1 MNFLKS
7 FFASILG
14 TLTALGLFFVI
25 LLLFVSGIASIINAP
40 SGLTSVK
47 QNSVLDLNLNYPIV
61 DRAPNFDEFQRFL
74 GLEDEVL
81 GLPDI
86 LSAIDKAKDN
96 SSIKGIRL
104 RTDFISAG
112 WAQTRSI
119 RNALNRFK
127 ESGKFI
133 YAYGDLYTQKGYY
146 LASVSDS
153 IFLNPVG
160 ILEFKGLASEVLYYK
175 DFQEE
180 YGVKMEVIR
189 HGKYKS
195 AVEPYL
201 ENEMSADNRYQIKT
215 LLNDIWETVREEIG
229 EARNLK
235 SKTIDDIINNQ
246 RLVVPEDGVN
256 ETLID
261 ALVYEDDFDERINT
275 ALEISSSQKTNLA
288 SIRQL
293 NNASSTYNTDIK
305 DRIAVVFARGP
316 IMYGEGT
323 ENMIAQGVFVETLQ
337 ELADDDWIKAVV
349 LRVESPGGNA
359 LTSDLLW
366 RAIENLKSKKPVF
379 VSMGN
384 VAASGGYYIAAGA
397 DQIYADPLSITGS
410 IGVFASLPNIHGMT
424 KKLGINAQTVETH
437 QNALGYS
444 FFQPLSETFKQ
455 RTIKSIENTYNTF
468 KQRVIDGRGLTS
480 AEVESI
486 AQGRVWS
493 GKQALNVGLVDHLGG
508 LQDAI
513 MAAAKA
519 ANIENYNIVNY
530 PKFEE
535 DLESVLSAALPSI
548 ESKLTWMQWVPKNLR
563 QQLQHTDPKNPLLSV
578 QMLIP
583 FDLSIE

>member
-25 LLLFVSGIASIINAP
+25 LLLFISGIASIMNAP

-47 QNSVLDLNLNYPIV
+47 QNSVLDLNLNYPVV
-61 DRAPNFDEFQRFL
+61 DRAANFDEFQRFL

-86 LSAIDKAKDN
+86 LSAIDKARNN

-153 IFLNPVG
+153 IFLNPIG

-235 SKTIDDIINNQ
+235 SKTIDNIINNQ
-246 RLVVPEDGVN
+246 RIVVPEDGVN

-261 ALVYEDDFDERINT
+261 ALVYEDDFDESIKT
-275 ALEISSSQKTNLA
+275 ALEISSSQKIHLA

-349 LRVESPGGNA
+349 LRLESPGGNA

-366 RAIENLKSKKPVF
+366 RAIENLKSKKPIF

-444 FFQPLSETFKQ
+444 FFQPISETFKQ

-468 KQRVIDGRGLTS
+468 KKRVIDGRGLTS

-513 MAAAKA
+513 IAAAKA

-535 DLESVLSAALPSI
+535 DLESVLSGVLPSI

-563 QQLQHTDPKNPLLSV
+563 QQFQHTDPKNPLLSV

>member
-1 MNFLKS
+1 MNFIKS

-25 LLLFVSGIASIINAP
+25 LLLLISGIASILNAP
-40 SGLTSVK
+40 SGFTSIK
-47 QNSVLDLNLNYPIV
+47 QNSVLDLNLNYPVV

-86 LSAIDKAKDN
+86 LSAIDKARDN

-133 YAYGDLYTQKGYY
+133 YAYCDLYTQKGYY

-180 YGVKMEVIR
+180 YGIKMEVIR

-229 EARNLK
+229 KARNLK

-246 RLVVPEDGVN
+246 RIIIPEDGVN

-261 ALVYEDDFDERINT
+261 ALVYEDDFDERIKT
-275 ALEISSSQKTNLA
+275 ALEISSNQKTNLA

-305 DRIAVVFARGP
+305 DRIAVVFARGL

-349 LRVESPGGNA
+349 LRLESPGGNA

-379 VSMGN
+379 VSM
-384 VAASGGYYIAAGA
+384 
-397 DQIYADPLSITGS
+397 
-410 IGVFASLPNIHGMT
+410 VF
-424 KKLGINAQTVETH
+424 QV
-437 QNALGYS
+437 
-444 FFQPLSETFKQ
+444 
-455 RTIKSIENTYNTF
+455 
-468 KQRVIDGRGLTS
+468 V
-480 AEVESI
+480 
-486 AQGRVWS
+486 
-493 GKQALNVGLVDHLGG
+493 
-508 LQDAI
+508 
-513 MAAAKA
+513 
-519 ANIENYNIVNY
+519 
-530 PKFEE
+530 
-535 DLESVLSAALPSI
+535 
-548 ESKLTWMQWVPKNLR
+548 
-563 QQLQHTDPKNPLLSV
+563 
-578 QMLIP
+578 
-583 FDLSIE
+583 

>member
-25 LLLFVSGIASIINAP
+25 LLLFVSGIAGIINAP

-180 YGVKMEVIR
+180 YGVKIEVIR

-201 ENEMSADNRYQIKT
+201 ENQMSADNRYQIKT

-246 RLVVPEDGVN
+246 RLVVPEDGIN

-261 ALVYEDDFDERINT
+261 ALVYEDDFDERIKT

-535 DLESVLSAALPSI
+535 DLESVLSGALPSI

>member
-180 YGVKMEVIR
+180 YGVKIEVIR

-201 ENEMSADNRYQIKT
+201 ENQMSADNRYQIKT

-261 ALVYEDDFDERINT
+261 ALVYEDDFDERIKT

-535 DLESVLSAALPSI
+535 DLESVLSGALPSI

>member
-261 ALVYEDDFDERINT
+261 ALVYEDDFDERIKT

-455 RTIKSIENTYNTF
+455 RIIKSIENTYNTF

-535 DLESVLSAALPSI
+535 DLESVLSGALPSI

>member
-261 ALVYEDDFDERINT
+261 ALVYEDDFDERIKT

-535 DLESVLSAALPSI
+535 DLESVLSGALPSI

-578 QMLIP
+578 QMLVP

>member
-160 ILEFKGLASEVLYYK
+160 ILEFRGLASEVLYYK

-261 ALVYEDDFDERINT
+261 ALVYEDDFDERIKT

-535 DLESVLSAALPSI
+535 DLESVLSGALPSI

>member
-25 LLLFVSGIASIINAP
+25 LLLFISGIASIMNAP

-47 QNSVLDLNLNYPIV
+47 QNSVLDLNLNYPVV
-61 DRAPNFDEFQRFL
+61 DRAANFDEFQHFL

-86 LSAIDKAKDN
+86 LSAIDKARNN

-153 IFLNPVG
+153 IFLNPIG

-235 SKTIDDIINNQ
+235 SKTIDNIINNQ
-246 RLVVPEDGVN
+246 RIVVPEDGVN

-261 ALVYEDDFDERINT
+261 ALVYEDDFDESIKT
-275 ALEISSSQKTNLA
+275 ALEISSSQKIHLA

-349 LRVESPGGNA
+349 LRLESPGGNA

-366 RAIENLKSKKPVF
+366 RAIENLKSKKPIF

-444 FFQPLSETFKQ
+444 FFQPISETFKQ

-513 MAAAKA
+513 IAAAKA

-535 DLESVLSAALPSI
+535 DLESVLSGVLPSI

-563 QQLQHTDPKNPLLSV
+563 QQFQHTDPKNPLLSV

>member
-7 FFASILG
+7 FSASILG

-25 LLLFVSGIASIINAP
+25 LLLFISGIASIMNAP
-40 SGLTSVK
+40 SGLTSIK
-47 QNSVLDLNLNYPIV
+47 QNSVLDLNLNYPVV

-86 LSAIDKAKDN
+86 LSAIDKARDN
-96 SSIKGIRL
+96 SSINGIRL

-229 EARNLK
+229 EARDLK

-246 RLVVPEDGVN
+246 RIVVPEDGVN

-261 ALVYEDDFDERINT
+261 ALVYEDDFDESIKT

-316 IMYGEGT
+316 IIYGEGT

-366 RAIENLKSKKPVF
+366 RAIENLKSKKTVF

-397 DQIYADPLSITGS
+397 DKIYADPLSITGS

-493 GKQALNVGLVDHLGG
+493 GKQAMNVGLVDHLGG

-513 MAAAKA
+513 IAAAKA

-535 DLESVLSAALPSI
+535 DLESVLSGALPSI

>member
-235 SKTIDDIINNQ
+235 SKSIDDIINNQ

-261 ALVYEDDFDERINT
+261 ALVYEDDFDERIKT

-535 DLESVLSAALPSI
+535 DLESVLSGALPSI

>member
-160 ILEFKGLASEVLYYK
+160 ILEFKGLASEVLYFK

-261 ALVYEDDFDERINT
+261 ALVYEDDFDERIKT

-513 MAAAKA
+513 MAAAKT

-535 DLESVLSAALPSI
+535 DLESELSGALPSI
-548 ESKLTWMQWVPKNLR
+548 ELKLTWMQWVPKNLR

-578 QMLIP
+578 KMLIP

>member
-261 ALVYEDDFDERINT
+261 ALVYEDDFDERIKT

-535 DLESVLSAALPSI
+535 DLESVLSGALPSI

-563 QQLQHTDPKNPLLSV
+563 QQLQHTDPKNPLLFV

>member
-40 SGLTSVK
+40 SGLTSIK

-261 ALVYEDDFDERINT
+261 ALVYEDDFDERIKT

-535 DLESVLSAALPSI
+535 DLESVLSGALPSI

>member
-86 LSAIDKAKDN
+86 LSAIDKARDN
-96 SSIKGIRL
+96 SSINGIRL

-229 EARNLK
+229 EARDLK

-246 RLVVPEDGVN
+246 RIVVPEDGVN

-261 ALVYEDDFDERINT
+261 ALVYEDDFDESIKT

-316 IMYGEGT
+316 IIYGEGT

-366 RAIENLKSKKPVF
+366 RAIENLKSKKTVF

-397 DQIYADPLSITGS
+397 DKIYADPLSITGS

-493 GKQALNVGLVDHLGG
+493 GKQAMNVGLVDHLGG

-513 MAAAKA
+513 IAAAKA

-535 DLESVLSAALPSI
+535 DLESVLSGALPSI

-563 QQLQHTDPKNPLLSV
+563 QQLQHTDPKNHLLSV

>member
-261 ALVYEDDFDERINT
+261 ALVYEDDFDERIKT

-535 DLESVLSAALPSI
+535 DLESVLSGALPSI